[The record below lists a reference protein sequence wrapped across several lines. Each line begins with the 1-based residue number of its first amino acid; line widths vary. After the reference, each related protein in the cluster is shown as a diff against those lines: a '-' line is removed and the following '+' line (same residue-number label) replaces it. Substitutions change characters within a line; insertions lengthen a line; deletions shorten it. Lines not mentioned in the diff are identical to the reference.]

1 MVRFNIHKK
10 EIFFFSIATI
20 VVLLDQL
27 TKYFFLKFNYVFN
40 LNYLTLHLIKNT
52 GAGFGLLKGQTWLL
66 TIISTIVVILIFYLY
81 PNIPPI
87 KFPQIATAL
96 FLGGTL
102 GNLIDRLARK
112 FVVDFIDLSF
122 WPAFNIADACI
133 TVGVVGLV
141 IYLWRK

>member
-1 MVRFNIHKK
+1 MVNLKEHKK
-10 EIFFFSIATI
+10 EVFFFSIAVV

-27 TKYFFLKFNYVFN
+27 TKYLFLKFNYIFN

-66 TIISTIVVILIFYLY
+66 TIISTIVVILVILLF
-81 PNIPPI
+81 PRIPPE
-87 KFPQIATAL
+87 KKPLFFTAL

-102 GNLIDRLARK
+102 GNLIDRLLRK
-112 FVVDFIDLSF
+112 FVVDFIDFSF

-133 TVGVVGLV
+133 TVGVIGLV
-141 IYLWRK
+141 YYMLLK